1 MATGEQ
7 NKLNAI
13 KGIARLVSCTAEERT
28 NLANE
33 TIPKNVVVKVDNE
46 DDVYI
51 GDGTSS
57 LQILPPFKPSTA
69 GNADTADSFKED
81 QTIEIRGDIAGTAS
95 SKAGWTIDV
104 TLNSTGVTAG
114 TYGIDRDTIGN
125 DSTTIDIP
133 QITVDEKG
141 RVTLITT
148 HTFTAVNS
156 VPDLKT
162 MTAEE
167 ATIGILTESRLIT
180 PEILNNKIQEMID
193 AIPEATSDEINEL
206 FHQTTSDDSTNTSDT
221 TDTTSTDTSSDTSSE
236 NSSETT
242 D

>member
-7 NKLNAI
+7 NKLNSL
-13 KGIARLVSCTAEERT
+13 KGIARLVSCSAEERT

-193 AIPEATSDEINEL
+193 AIPEATSDDINNL
-206 FHQTTSDDSTNTSDT
+206 FIDNSDITSETNASDTSDT
-221 TDTTSTDTSSDTSSE
+221 TETSDTTTDTTE
-236 NSSETT
+236 
-242 D
+242 

>member
-7 NKLNAI
+7 NKLNSL
-13 KGIARLVSCTAEERT
+13 KGIARLVSCSAEERT

-193 AIPEATSDEINEL
+193 AIPEATSDDINNL
-206 FHQTTSDDSTNTSDT
+206 FIDNSDITSETDASDTSDT
-221 TDTTSTDTSSDTSSE
+221 TETSDTTTDTTE
-236 NSSETT
+236 
-242 D
+242 

>member
-7 NKLNAI
+7 NKLNSL
-13 KGIARLVSCTAEERT
+13 KGIARLVSCSADEKT

-104 TLNSTGVTAG
+104 TLNSTGVIAG

-193 AIPEATSDEINEL
+193 AIPEAS
-206 FHQTTSDDSTNTSDT
+206 SDDIRNLFIDNSDITSETDASDTSDT
-221 TDTTSTDTSSDTSSE
+221 TETSDTTTDTTE
-236 NSSETT
+236 
-242 D
+242 